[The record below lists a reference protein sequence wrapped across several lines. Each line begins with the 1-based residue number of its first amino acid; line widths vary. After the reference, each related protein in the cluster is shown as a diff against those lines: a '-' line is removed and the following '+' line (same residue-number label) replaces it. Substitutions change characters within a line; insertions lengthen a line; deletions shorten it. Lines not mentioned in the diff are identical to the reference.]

1 MGKLQI
7 QGDIIIPIPSSQ
19 PSPTRGEV
27 GSFSSGLGGLCG
39 GHYPPLRA
47 GHQSQ

>member
-1 MGKLQI
+1 
-7 QGDIIIPIPSSQ
+7 PSSQ

-47 GHQSQ
+47 GHQSLLAPKGQQELDS